1 MTPIPTGHLT
11 FSYRNDENGLL
22 VEKEFTFTYDSYLV
36 DVSIRVEGLD
46 DTVDVLLGTN
56 FGVVEWGQGFIG
68 ALGAGVDD

>member
-1 MTPIPTGHLT
+1 M
-11 FSYRNDENGLL
+11 
-22 VEKEFTFTYDSYLV
+22 EKEFTFTHDSYLV

-68 ALGAGVDD
+68 AWGPAWMIDGALEKETPGP